1 MNWNLNLPTGT
12 RDKLFR
18 EAEAAHKL
26 ENTVL
31 DFFKKRDF
39 MRIETPIIEFEDVF
53 SSETKETHYRFF
65 DEKGRLLAL
74 RPDMTLPIGRVV
86 HTTGVHL
93 PLKLSYSGK
102 IFRANAGFSGDRNE
116 ETQAGIELIGY
127 GSKKAEIECLLSG
140 IRLMQTLA
148 IPDFQMELGHAG
160 FYELL
165 VQKLH
170 LSGQAENEF
179 RALLQN
185 KSLSEMQAFSEQFEP
200 KWARFLCALPRLFG
214 EVHPTIL
221 EAKALLPDE
230 ELNAP
235 LDEILEMAA
244 LIQQVEPNAALLV
257 DIGLVQELR
266 YYTGLIFRG
275 FASFAADYFL
285 SGGRYD
291 RLSEHFGQTKVPA
304 VGLAL
309 HLDSILAVKERHGLT
324 EKFSKK
330 EILIHYDVTEL
341 KMAERYYAEH
351 PESVLSFLDSERESI
366 AFARKWDIG
375 TVVSFQKEG
384 LKVIFERGERV

>member
-18 EAEAAHKL
+18 EAEAAYKL
-26 ENTVL
+26 EHTVQ
-31 DFFKKRDF
+31 DFFKKRGF

-86 HTTGVHL
+86 HTTGVLL
-93 PLKLSYSGK
+93 PVKLSYSGK
-102 IFRANAGFSGDRNE
+102 IFRANASHGGDQNE
-116 ETQAGIELIGY
+116 EMQAGIELIGY

-140 IRLMQTLA
+140 IRLMRKLQ

-165 VQKLH
+165 LQKLH
-170 LSGQAENEF
+170 LNAALETKF
-179 RALLQN
+179 RKLLQD
-185 KSLSEMQAFSEQFEP
+185 KSLSEMEIFAAQFEP
-200 KWARFLCALPRLFG
+200 KWTRFLCALPRLFG
-214 EVHPTIL
+214 QVETTIK
-221 EAKALLPDE
+221 EAKELLPDT
-230 ELNAP
+230 ELYAP
-235 LDEILEMAA
+235 LDEILEIASTIKQA
-244 LIQQVEPNAALLV
+244 EPHAKLTV

-275 FASFAADYFL
+275 FANFAADYFL

-291 RLSEHFGQTKVPA
+291 RLSQHFGMEKVPA

-309 HLDSILAVKERHGLT
+309 HLDTILALKERHGIT
-324 EKFSKK
+324 EKLVQKK
-330 EILIHYDVTEL
+330 VLIHYDLTEL
-341 KMAERYYAEH
+341 DAAERYYQAH
-351 PESVLSFLDSERESI
+351 PDSTLSLLDSENESI
-366 AFARKWDIG
+366 AFARKWKIG

-384 LKVIFERGERV
+384 MKVIFERGERV